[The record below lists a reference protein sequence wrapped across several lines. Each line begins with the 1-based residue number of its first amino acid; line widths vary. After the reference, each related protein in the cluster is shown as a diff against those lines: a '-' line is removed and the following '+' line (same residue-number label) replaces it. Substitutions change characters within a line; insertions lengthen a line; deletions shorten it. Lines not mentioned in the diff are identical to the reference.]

1 MVTPPIAVAVVAAA
15 VVVVWTAVAVA
26 VARRYAKANTQSTAS
41 PQRIVRH
48 HLGTRRPTEAP
59 RIARGAARR
68 PGLGPGPD
76 TRRTTACE
84 SAEEILA
91 EARFGHRRGT
101 GR

>member
-1 MVTPPIAVAVVAAA
+1 MVTPPIAVAVS
-15 VVVVWTAVAVA
+15 VVVAWTAVAVAVA
-26 VARRYAKANTQSTAS
+26 VARRYAKVNTQSTWS
-41 PQRIVRH
+41 RQRIAH
-48 HLGTRRPTEAP
+48 HHPGTRRPAAAP
-59 RIARGAARR
+59 RIARGAARH

-91 EARFGHRRGT
+91 DARSGHRRGT